1 MPARLTRLRTVI
13 HSSRS
18 IVEQHS
24 RGGKETHIRNRKVGP
39 VLATALVAS
48 NMIGSG
54 IFLLPAT
61 LATVGSI
68 TVIGWL
74 IGTVGA
80 LLIAAI
86 LSKLSQVAP
95 QPGGPCAYAGEALGP
110 YFGFQVNALYWMS
123 CWIGNIAIAVAA
135 IGYLASFVPAL
146 SQPLPAACASAGIIW
161 LLTAVNILG
170 PRLVCQVESLAIVI
184 GLVPIL
190 LVASAGWWYFDGK
203 LFMTGWN
210 VQRAPALEVIP
221 QSLVL
226 LFWAFTG
233 LESASVA
240 TAVVENP
247 RRNVAIA
254 TFGGVLIAALV
265 YVASCTV
272 LMGIIPAA
280 DLARSNAPFADAV
293 QVMLGPL
300 AAGMIALAALI
311 KATGTLGGWILL
323 TAQTGKA
330 GADRG
335 QFPRVFGRVDRHGVP
350 VPSLLI
356 MAALMSAVVFAT
368 MSPTLGQQFGELIEV
383 SVIFCLMLYVYACIA
398 VLLYP
403 RWIASATSLARYRP
417 TAALALLFCLVV
429 IGYAEPKLLLLTAA
443 MLLLT
448 VPVYLLFG
456 RQWLRSAG

>member
-1 MPARLTRLRTVI
+1 MPALLTRLRTVI

-18 IVEQHS
+18 IVKQRS
-24 RGGKETHIRNRKVGP
+24 RGSKGTHIRNRKVGP

-68 TVIGWL
+68 TVIGWA
-74 IGTVGA
+74 IGTAGA
-80 LLIAAI
+80 VLIALI
-86 LSKLSQVAP
+86 LAKLSQVAP

-110 YFGFQVNALYWMS
+110 YFGFQANALYWLS

-135 IGYLASFVPAL
+135 MGYLANFVPGL
-146 SQPLPAACASAGIIW
+146 DQPVPGAFATIAFIW
-161 LLTAVNILG
+161 VLTAVNILG

-190 LVASAGWWYFDGK
+190 LVAIGGWWYFDGK
-203 LFMTGWN
+203 VFMASWN
-210 VQRAPALEVIP
+210 VRHEPAMQVIP

-240 TAVVENP
+240 SAVVENP
-247 RRNVAIA
+247 GRNVAIA
-254 TFGGVLIAALV
+254 TLGGVLIAAAV
-265 YVASCTV
+265 YISSCAV
-272 LMGIIPAA
+272 LMGLIPAEQ
-280 DLARSNAPFADAV
+280 LMRSSAPFADAV
-293 QVMLGPL
+293 RVVLGPV
-300 AAGMIALAALI
+300 AAGFIALSALI

-330 GADRG
+330 GADHG
-335 QFPRVFGRVDRHGVP
+335 LFPGVFGRVDRHGVP
-350 VPSLLI
+350 TTSLLL
-356 MAALMSAVVFAT
+356 MAVAMSGVVVAT
-368 MSPTLGQQFGELIEV
+368 ISPTLGEQFGELIEV
-383 SVIFCLMLYVYACIA
+383 SVIFCMMLYVYACIA

-403 RWIASATSLARYRP
+403 RWIASASSLARYRP
-417 TAALALLFCLVV
+417 MAAVALLFCLVV
-429 IGYAEPKLLLLTAA
+429 IGYAEPKLLLLTATM
-443 MLLLT
+443 MLLTL
-448 VPVYLLFG
+448 PAYLLLARF
-456 RQWLRSAG
+456 WIRSA

>member
-1 MPARLTRLRTVI
+1 
-13 HSSRS
+13 
-18 IVEQHS
+18 
-24 RGGKETHIRNRKVGP
+24 
-39 VLATALVAS
+39 
-48 NMIGSG
+48 MIGSG

-61 LATVGSI
+61 LAGVGSI

-80 LLIAAI
+80 LLIATI
-86 LSKLSQVAP
+86 LAKLSQVAP
-95 QPGGPCAYAGEALGP
+95 QPGGPCAYAADAFGP
-110 YFGFQVNALYWMS
+110 YFGFQVNALYWLS

-135 IGYLASFVPAL
+135 IGYLAHFVPSL
-146 SQPLPAACASAGIIW
+146 TRPLPAALASAGIIW

-190 LVASAGWWYFDGK
+190 LVATGGWFYFDGK
-203 LFMTGWN
+203 LFADSWN
-210 VQRAPALEVIP
+210 VRHEPAIEVIP

-254 TFGGVLIAALV
+254 TLGGVLIAAAV

-272 LMGIIPAA
+272 LMGMIPAGE
-280 DLARSNAPFADAV
+280 LARSSAPFADAV
-293 QVMLGPL
+293 RVVLGPV
-300 AAGMIALAALI
+300 AAGLIAVAALI

-323 TAQTGKA
+323 TAQTGKV

-335 QFPRVFGRVDRHGVP
+335 LFPGVFGRVDRHGVP
-350 VPSLLI
+350 VTGLLL
-356 MAALMSAVVFAT
+356 MAGLMSAVVFAT
-368 MSPTLGQQFGELIEV
+368 ISPTLGEQFGELIEV
-383 SVIFCLMLYVYACIA
+383 SVIFCMMLYVYACLA

-403 RWIASATSLARYRP
+403 RWIAAASSLARYRP
-417 TAALALLFCLVV
+417 MAAVALLFCLVV
-429 IGYAEPKLLLLTAA
+429 IGYAEPKLLLLSAA
-443 MLLLT
+443 AALLT

-456 RQWLRSAG
+456 RFWRRSGR

>member
-1 MPARLTRLRTVI
+1 
-13 HSSRS
+13 
-18 IVEQHS
+18 
-24 RGGKETHIRNRKVGP
+24 
-39 VLATALVAS
+39 
-48 NMIGSG
+48 MIGSG

-80 LLIAAI
+80 LLIATVLA
-86 LSKLSQVAP
+86 KLSQVAP
-95 QPGGPCAYAGEALGP
+95 QPGGPCAYAGDALGP
-110 YFGFQVNALYWMS
+110 YFGFQANALYWMS

-135 IGYLASFVPAL
+135 IGYLAHFVPAL
-146 SQPLPAACASAGIIW
+146 SQPLPAAFATAGIIW

-170 PRLVCQVESLAIVI
+170 PRLVCQLESLAIVI

-190 LVASAGWWYFDGK
+190 LVATGGWWYFDGR
-203 LFMTGWN
+203 LFADSWN
-210 VQRAPALEVIP
+210 VRHEPAIQVIP

-240 TAVVENP
+240 SAVVENP

-254 TFGGVLIAALV
+254 TLGGVLLAALV
-265 YVASCTV
+265 YIASCTV
-272 LMGIIPAA
+272 LMGLIPAA
-280 DLARSNAPFADAV
+280 ELARSNAPFADAV
-293 QVMLGPL
+293 RVVLGPV
-300 AAGMIALAALI
+300 AAGFIALAALT

-335 QFPRVFGRVDRHGVP
+335 LFPGIFGRVDRYGVP
-350 VPSLLI
+350 TRSLLL
-356 MAALMSAVVFAT
+356 MAGLMSAVVFAT
-368 MSPTLGQQFGELIEV
+368 ISPTLGEQFGELIEV
-383 SVIFCLMLYVYACIA
+383 SVIFCMLLYVYACIA
-398 VLLYP
+398 VLLYT
-403 RWIASATSLARYRP
+403 RWIAAAASLARYRP
-417 TAALALLFCLVV
+417 MAAVALLFCLLV

-448 VPVYLLFG
+448 LPVYRLFG
-456 RQWLRSAG
+456 RLWIRSVR